1 MTAAHDSRLSP
12 IRLRLAQWRQ
22 WLPWGS
28 RLRRPDYWWLWGCAA
43 LAALAVVVANTAIL
57 LQFRQAALGDSQAEV
72 VTLSRVYAEATD
84 RTFQSVDLFVSALT
98 DVLTPL
104 AAKGGDAFRE
114 AVSTRAIG
122 DVITAKRGAL
132 PQLAALAV
140 IDARGNLLVST
151 GGRPGTAINVA
162 DRDYFTVMRDHPELD
177 RFVSSPAPNR
187 ATGASS
193 LFLAHRLRSADGSFA
208 GLVVGAIR
216 VDYLKGFYRAAAQ
229 GDDGLVTLWR
239 NDGTRLLNDAPVL
252 DTGEASPVASGA
264 IGDLVTGGKGR
275 VLRAP
280 IGADAVPAIIASR
293 PLRNYPLILTVA
305 MPETVALARW
315 RKEALVIGIAAVA
328 GIIVIG
334 LVAALV
340 RRHLIAVSQVAAART
355 EIDVEAYARVQLEQA
370 VARAEEAVREHERAE
385 AALRESEQRFR
396 DVAEVGADVIW
407 ETGPDHRFTFFTGG
421 SDSELTERLGI
432 DVGGV
437 IGKTRWELGGVDPE
451 TDAAWRAHKAELD
464 AHRPFRQFHYS
475 SVRENGAPV
484 YFVVS
489 GKPVFDRGGKFAGYR
504 GTGTNET
511 EIVMARSRAER
522 AEEMLRDA
530 VESISEGF
538 VIYDKDDRLAL
549 CNEAF
554 LKLYTNRREVLVP
567 GNSFEEIL
575 RDGLARGIYADAI
588 GCEEEWFKER
598 MQSHLHP
605 PGPIEA
611 RHSSGR
617 WLLICE
623 RPMRGGGIAGLRID
637 ISALKAVQQQ
647 LRDNEERLNRAQR
660 QARMGSDTRDLR
672 TGHMEWSDETYR
684 ILGVTRE
691 NFVPTTES
699 LLACVHPDDR
709 KIILDAR
716 TVTANGNCP
725 APFEYRAIRPDG
737 AIRHIH
743 RESEL
748 IYDAQG
754 EPVMLAG
761 TIRDITDLRASQA
774 RQRELERQLQ
784 HSTKMK
790 ALGTLAGGIAHD
802 LNNTLVPI
810 LSLSKMIAERM
821 PADSDEREDLE
832 TITFASERAR
842 DLLQQ
847 LLDFSRNQVT
857 VKEGVDLGTLAH
869 RSLQIVRAT
878 LPANVRLVEEIEPV
892 PLLQGD
898 GGQLERVVANLVT
911 NSIQAIGKQPG
922 IVTVAVAPAAAAD
935 WPDEPGPPGGGAV
948 VLTVGDTG
956 CGMDAATV
964 ERIFEPFYTTKRV
977 GEGTGLGL
985 SVVHGIITDHGGHID
1000 VQSKRRKGTVFR
1012 IVLPLAGAESETIA
1026 DLVQVARQPDE
1037 LAENPV

>member
-1 MTAAHDSRLSP
+1 MTVLRDSRLDS
-12 IRLRLAQWRQ
+12 IRPRLARWYAG
-22 WLPWGS
+22 LPWGS
-28 RLRRPDYWWLWGCAA
+28 GSDYWWLWGCAA
-43 LAALAVVVANTAIL
+43 LAAFAVIVANTMIL
-57 LQFRQAALGDSQAEV
+57 LQFRQAALDDTQAEM

-84 RTFQSVDLFVSALT
+84 RTFQSVDLFVTALT

-104 AAKGGDAFRE
+104 AAKGDAAFRE
-114 AVSTRAIG
+114 AVSSRATG
-122 DVITAKRGAL
+122 DLVTAKRGAL

-140 IDARGNLLVST
+140 IDAKGDLLIST
-151 GGRPGTAINVA
+151 GGQPGTPINVS
-162 DRDYFTVMRDHPELD
+162 DRDYFTMMRDHPELD
-177 RFVSSPAPNR
+177 RYVSSPAPNR
-187 ATGASS
+187 ATGVSS
-193 LFLAHRLRSADGSFA
+193 IFLAHRLRAADGSFA

-216 VDYLKGFYRAAAQ
+216 VDYLTDFYRAAAQ
-229 GDDGLVTLWR
+229 GGDGVVSLWR
-239 NDGTRLLNDAPVL
+239 NDGTLLLNDAAGPDAAAL
-252 DTGEASPVASGA
+252 SPASGDA
-264 IGDLVTGGKGR
+264 IAELIAGR
-275 VLRAP
+275 QEHAVRAP
-280 IGADAVPAIIASR
+280 IGADAAPTIIASR
-293 PLRNYPLILTVA
+293 PLHNYPLAITVA
-305 MPETVALARW
+305 VTDASALARW
-315 RKEALVIGIAAVA
+315 RKEALVIGIAAAA
-328 GIIVIG
+328 GIVVIG

-340 RRHLIAVSQVAAART
+340 RRHLIAVGQVAEART
-355 EIDVEAYARVQLEQA
+355 EIDVEAYARIQLEQA

-396 DVAEVGADVIW
+396 DVAEVGADTIW
-407 ETGPDHRFTFFTGG
+407 ETGPDHSFTFFSGG
-421 SDSELTERLGI
+421 STEEIESRI
-432 DVGGV
+432 GV
-437 IGKTRWELGGVDPE
+437 RVSHILGKTRWELAGADPE
-451 TDAAWRAHKAELD
+451 TDEVWRAHKVELD
-464 AHRPFRQFHYS
+464 AHRPFRRFRYRITTPSGGH
-475 SVRENGAPV
+475 V
-484 YFVVS
+484 YYVVS
-489 GKPVFDRGGKFAGYR
+489 GKPNFDQGGRFIGYR

-511 EIVMARSRAER
+511 ETVTARSRAER

-554 LKLYTNRREVLVP
+554 LKLYTNRRDVLIP
-567 GNSFEEIL
+567 GKSFEEIL
-575 RDGLARGIYADAI
+575 RDGLARGLYADAI
-588 GCEEEWFKER
+588 GHEEEWFTER
-598 MQSHLHP
+598 MESHLHP

-637 ISALKAVQQQ
+637 ISALKVVQQQ

-672 TGHMEWSDETYR
+672 TGQMDWSDETYR
-684 ILGVTRE
+684 ILGVTRA

-709 KIILDAR
+709 KTILDAR
-716 TVTANGNCP
+716 AETAKGKCP
-725 APFEYRAIRPDG
+725 APFEYRAVRPDG
-737 AIRHIH
+737 TIRYIY

-748 IYDAQG
+748 IYDEHG

-774 RQRELERQLQ
+774 RQHELERQLQ

-810 LSLSKMIAERM
+810 LSLSKMVAERM
-821 PADSDEREDLE
+821 PTDSDDREDLE

-847 LLDFSRNQVT
+847 LLDFSRNQVS
-857 VKEGVDLGTLAH
+857 VKEGVDLGAVA
-869 RSLQIVRAT
+869 RRGLQMVRAT

-922 IVTVAVAPAAAAD
+922 IVTVTVAPAAAAD
-935 WPDEPGPPGGGAV
+935 WPDELGPPGGGAIT
-948 VLTVGDTG
+948 LTVGDTG

-1000 VQSKRRKGTVFR
+1000 VQSKRRKGTVFK
-1012 IVLPLAGAESETIA
+1012 IVLPLAGGEVEPIA
-1026 DLVQVARQPDE
+1026 DLVPAARQPDE
-1037 LAENPV
+1037 LTADPV